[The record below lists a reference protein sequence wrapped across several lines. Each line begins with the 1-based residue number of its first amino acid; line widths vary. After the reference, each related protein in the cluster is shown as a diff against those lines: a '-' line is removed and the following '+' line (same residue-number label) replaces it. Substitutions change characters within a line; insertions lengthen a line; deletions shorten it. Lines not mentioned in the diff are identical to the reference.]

1 LFAYLRGQK
10 IMKSHF
16 YRNSLFVA
24 VCILSAALAGCASKP
39 EMDKTVTTNYKPG
52 VPGGSYVETYQTSA
66 KLVAI
71 DSTQRQMSFQ
81 APDGSTNT
89 FIAGPKFQNFESYSV
104 GDQVN
109 VKVARELTAWFA
121 PETPPASANVGDFVR
136 NQPDVKPGVLRAP
149 PKEITATVLAV
160 NPEKQEVTLQ
170 MSDGRTATFEVRK
183 DIDLT
188 QVKVGTAGVI
198 RTSAAMAL
206 MMEKP

>member
-1 LFAYLRGQK
+1 
-10 IMKSHF
+10 MKSTVF
-16 YRNSLFVA
+16 RNFPLV
-24 VCILSAALAGCASKP
+24 VLCIFFAALAGCTSKS
-39 EMDKTVTTNYKPG
+39 EVKKTVTTNYKAG
-52 VPGGSYVETYQTSA
+52 VPGGSYVETYETSA

-71 DSTQRQMSFQ
+71 NPAKREMSFQ

-89 FIAGPKFQNFESYSV
+89 FTAGPKFQNFDSYRI

-121 PETPPASANVGDFVR
+121 PETPPASANVGEIVR
-136 NQPDVKPGVLRAP
+136 NQPGVKPGVLSAP
-149 PKEITATVLAV
+149 PTEIMATVLAV
-160 NPEKQEVTLQ
+160 NPDKQEATLQ
-170 MSDGRTATFEVRK
+170 MSDGRTATFHVRK

-188 QVKVGTAGVI
+188 KVKVGTTGVI